1 MLHVEIDEKIRK
13 EAEALRASMNTEIE
27 KAMYMQAL
35 MLDKRIKICLRPKP
49 RFMPTWL
56 WKKIIGR
63 LLYSE
68 EIH

>member
-1 MLHVEIDEKIRK
+1 MLYMDLENEVEKDIDTLK
-13 EAEALRASMNTEIE
+13 ASMDMEIE
-27 KAMYMQAL
+27 KAMYMQAQ

>member
-13 EAEALRASMNTEIE
+13 EAEALRDSMDMEIE

-56 WKKIIGR
+56 WKKIISR
-63 LLYSE
+63 LIYLE
-68 EIH
+68 EIR